1 MAASPCTPGLP
12 SFADLP
18 ADPRPGAPCSL
29 PRAAVN
35 LVRYGRDVVR
45 RHTLLLRCA
54 ATGRELIFV
63 FAHPRTGSTSVW
75 RSLVGGPNFDSL
87 HVHAVSRAH
96 VRWQPE
102 TWPVAAD
109 GVLTFGAAPAW
120 AVRTRLSI
128 GPTRFVVTI
137 RDPVAVNISFFLY
150 WGRRF
155 WVPAEWDRLDS
166 LPDAEIAR
174 LFLTRYPHRSVLRW
188 MAREFGP
195 ATGLAADTVR
205 FDTARA
211 AAVIRG
217 DRASALVLRS
227 DLDDARKNAELAAF
241 LAADVPPVQQ
251 GNSIGE
257 RLGERQPLHDRVRRV
272 VAGIP
277 GYVDTLVDDPF
288 TSWFWSAAERASMR
302 HHWAE
307 VARGPRDRDIHA

>member
-1 MAASPCTPGLP
+1 MLPLPKRTRSVAA
-12 SFADLP
+12 
-18 ADPRPGAPCSL
+18 
-29 PRAAVN
+29 AATRSVTAAATD
-35 LVRYGRDVVR
+35 LVRFGQDVFR
-45 RHTLLLRCA
+45 RRALLLRSA
-54 ATGRELIFV
+54 ATGREPVFV

-75 RSLVGGPNFDSL
+75 RSLVGGRHFDSL

-96 VRWQPE
+96 VRWRPE
-102 TWPVAAD
+102 AWPVAAD

-120 AVRTRLSI
+120 AVRARLSLF
-128 GPTRFVVTI
+128 PTRFVVTI
-137 RDPVAVNISFFLY
+137 RDPVAVNISFFLF

-155 WVPAEWDRLDS
+155 WVPAEWDRLES

-188 MAREFGP
+188 MAREFAS
-195 ATGLAADTVR
+195 ATGLAADTVP

-227 DLDDARKNAELAAF
+227 DLDDSRKHAELAAF
-241 LAADVPPVQQ
+241 LGADVPPVQQ

-288 TSWFWSAAERASMR
+288 TSWFWSPAERARMR

-307 VARGPRDRDIHA
+307 VAQGRSSATDTHG